1 MKCIFAL
8 MSLSMVMVCGC
19 APANIASVMR
29 DSDVNNQYM
38 ETRCV
43 ATDMRDKAEMDRAF
57 AQYDGWR
64 MVYLSEY
71 TTGNRF
77 GTVGAVCFE
86 RPKR

>member
-1 MKCIFAL
+1 MKFFFVL
-8 MSLSMVMVCGC
+8 MLAGVAMMSGC
-19 APANIASVMR
+19 APANIASAMR
-29 DSDVNNQYM
+29 GSDSENQYM

-43 ATDMRDKAEMDRAF
+43 AADMRDKAEMDRAF

-77 GTVGAVCFE
+77 GTAGVVCFE
-86 RPKR
+86 RPRK

>member
-1 MKCIFAL
+1 MKFIFTL
-8 MSLSMVMVCGC
+8 MSLSMIMVSGC

-29 DSDVNNQYM
+29 GSDGNNQYM

-43 ATDMRDKAEMDRAF
+43 TTDMRDKADMDRAF

-77 GTVGAVCFE
+77 GTVGAACFE
-86 RPKR
+86 RPKK

>member
-8 MSLSMVMVCGC
+8 ILMSTAMLSGC
-19 APANIASVMR
+19 APANISAVMR
-29 DSDVNNQYM
+29 GSDRDNPYM

-43 ATDMRDKAEMDRAF
+43 AVDMRDKADMERAF
-57 AQYDGWR
+57 TQYDGWR

-86 RPKR
+86 RPRK

>member
-1 MKCIFAL
+1 MKGIFAL
-8 MSLSMVMVCGC
+8 MVASMVMASGC

-29 DSDVNNQYM
+29 GSDSSNQYM

-43 ATDMRDKAEMDRAF
+43 ATDMRDKADMDRAF

>member
-8 MSLSMVMVCGC
+8 ILMSIAMMSGC
-19 APANIASVMR
+19 APANISAVTR
-29 DSDVNNQYM
+29 GSDGINQYM
-38 ETRCV
+38 ETRCAV
-43 ATDMRDKAEMDRAF
+43 VDMRDKADMDRAF
-57 AQYDGWR
+57 VQYDGWR

-86 RPKR
+86 RPRK